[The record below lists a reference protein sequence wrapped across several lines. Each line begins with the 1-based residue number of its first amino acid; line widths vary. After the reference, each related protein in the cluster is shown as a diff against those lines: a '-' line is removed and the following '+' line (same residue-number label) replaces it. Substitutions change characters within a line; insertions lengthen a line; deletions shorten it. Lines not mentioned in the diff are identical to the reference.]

1 MSNSLQSIFSRLFAR
16 KPAAAPNPR
25 MSKTSKG
32 ILAGTGAALT
42 LAIGL
47 VAPWEGLE
55 LKAYRDIV
63 GVWTIC
69 YGETNGV
76 TPGQTAT
83 KAQCDTMLARQLG
96 EYEARLDRCL
106 TATVPTKAKVAFVSW
121 AYNVGTGAACSSTLV
136 RKANAGDITGACNE
150 LPKWNRAG
158 EQVVRGLTNRRE
170 AERQLCLEGVKE
182 GV

>member
-1 MSNSLQSIFSRLFAR
+1 MSNSLQSIFGRLFAR
-16 KPAAAPNPR
+16 KAAAAPKPR

-32 ILAGTGAALT
+32 ILAGGGAALT

-55 LKAYRDIV
+55 LRAYRDIV
-63 GVWTIC
+63 GVLTIC

-76 TPGQTAT
+76 RPGQTAT
-83 KAQCDTMLARQLG
+83 KTECDSMLARQLVT
-96 EYEARLDRCL
+96 YEGYLDRCL
-106 TATVPTKAKVAFVSW
+106 TATVPVKTKISLISW
-121 AYNVGTGAACSSTLV
+121 TYNVGGGAACGSTLV

-158 EQVVRGLTNRRE
+158 GQVVRGLTNRRQ